1 MGYISWLFL
10 EIMLSCLQYQC
21 HTTTQQA
28 RRGVLHTPHGIIE
41 TPAFMPVGTYG
52 TVKAMTPQDI
62 RDSGAHIILSNAY
75 HLWIRPGHKLIEE
88 MGGLHHF
95 MGWDGPILT
104 DSGGYQVFSLKD
116 FRKITE
122 EGVRFRSPKD
132 GQYRMMTPEICIEIQ
147 ESLGVD
153 MAMAFDECIELQAT
167 RDQVIKSTQRTT
179 RWLQRCMLARKQ
191 PEKTGLLGIV
201 QGGFHEDLRIEHA
214 QEIVEL
220 QLDGYAVGGLS
231 VGEPT
236 EQLLNM
242 VSVTT
247 PYLPQN
253 KIRYLMGVGYP
264 WDLVEAVLRGIDL
277 FDCVIPTR
285 NARNGKVFT
294 SRGIINI
301 KNAIHAK
308 HRAPLDLNCD
318 CYTCQNFECA
328 YLHHLFKN
336 QEILASMLLTRHN
349 LYFYQHLMKRIRWAI
364 SEGEEVLESL
374 RKEVWGYKESAFEID
389 T

>member
-1 MGYISWLFL
+1 MN
-10 EIMLSCLQYQC
+10 SCLQYQC
-21 HTTTQQA
+21 YKTTGQA
-28 RRGVLHTPHGIIE
+28 RTGILHTPHGTAN

-52 TVKAMTPQDI
+52 TVKAMTPQNLKEV
-62 RDSGAHIILSNAY
+62 GASIILSNAY
-75 HLWIRPGHKLIEE
+75 HLWIRPGHKLIGE

-116 FRKITE
+116 FRKISE

-132 GQYRMMTPEICIEIQ
+132 GQYRMMTPEVCIEIQ
-147 ESLGVD
+147 ETLGVD
-153 MAMAFDECIELQAT
+153 MAMAFDECIELEAT
-167 RDQVIKSTQRTT
+167 REEVVKSTERTT
-179 RWLQRCMLARKQ
+179 RWLKRCIQARKKS
-191 PEKTGLLGIV
+191 ESTGLLGIV
-201 QGGFHEDLRIEHA
+201 QGGFFDDLRVEHA

-220 QLDGYAVGGLS
+220 NLDAYAVGGLS

-242 VSVTT
+242 VAVTT
-247 PYLPQN
+247 PYLP
-253 KIRYLMGVGYP
+253 KDKVRYLMGVGYP
-264 WDLVEAVLRGIDL
+264 WDLIEAVLRGIDL

-308 HRAPLDLNCD
+308 NREPLDLNCA

-328 YLHHLFKN
+328 YVHHLFKN

-349 LYFYQHLMKRIRWAI
+349 LQFYQNLMKRIRQAI
-364 SEGEEVLESL
+364 LDGEGALESL
-374 RKEVWGYKESAFEID
+374 RTEIWSYKRNAF
-389 T
+389 

>member
-1 MGYISWLFL
+1 MN
-10 EIMLSCLQYQC
+10 SCLQYQC
-21 HTTTQQA
+21 HKETGQA
-28 RRGVLHTPHGIIE
+28 RAGLLHTPHGTVN

-52 TVKAMTPQDI
+52 TVKAMTPQNLKEV
-62 RDSGAHIILSNAY
+62 GASIILSNAY
-75 HLWIRPGHKLIEE
+75 HLWIRPGHKLIGE

-116 FRKITE
+116 FRKISE

-132 GQYRMMTPEICIEIQ
+132 GQYRMMTPEVCIEIQ
-147 ESLGVD
+147 ETLGVD
-153 MAMAFDECIELQAT
+153 MAMAFDECIELEAN
-167 RDQVIKSTQRTT
+167 REEVIKSTKRTT
-179 RWLQRCMLARKQ
+179 RWLKRCIQARKKS
-191 PEKTGLLGIV
+191 ESTGLLGIV
-201 QGGFHEDLRIEHA
+201 QGGFFDDLRVEHA

-220 QLDGYAVGGLS
+220 NLDAYAVGGLS

-242 VSVTT
+242 VAVTT
-247 PYLPQN
+247 PYLPKN
-253 KIRYLMGVGYP
+253 KVRYLMGVGYP
-264 WDLVEAVLRGIDL
+264 WDLIEAVLRGIDL

-308 HRAPLDLNCD
+308 NREPLDPNCS

-328 YLHHLFKN
+328 YVHHLFKN

-349 LYFYQHLMKRIRWAI
+349 LHFYQNLMKRIRQAI
-364 SEGEEVLESL
+364 LDGAEALESL
-374 RKEVWGYKESAFEID
+374 RNEIWSYKRNAF
-389 T
+389 

>member
-1 MGYISWLFL
+1 MI
-10 EIMLSCLQYQC
+10 SCLQYQC
-21 HTTTQQA
+21 HKKTEQA
-28 RRGVLHTPHGIIE
+28 RAGVLTTPHGSVN

-52 TVKAMTPQDI
+52 TVKAMTPQNLKDV
-62 RDSGAHIILSNAY
+62 GASIILSNAY
-75 HLWIRPGHKLIEE
+75 HLWIRPGHQLIGE

-104 DSGGYQVFSLKD
+104 DSGGYQVFSLKN
-116 FRKITE
+116 FRKISE

-132 GQYRMMTPEICIEIQ
+132 GQYRMMTPEVCIEIQ
-147 ESLGVD
+147 ETLGVD
-153 MAMAFDECIELQAT
+153 MAMAFDECIELEAS
-167 RDQVIKSTQRTT
+167 RDEVIRSTKRTT
-179 RWLQRCMLARKQ
+179 RWLKRCILARQK
-191 PEKTGLLGIV
+191 PEQTGLLGIV
-201 QGGFHEDLRIEHA
+201 QGGFHDDLRVAHA

-220 QLDGYAVGGLS
+220 NLDAYAVGGLS

-236 EQLLNM
+236 EKLLNM

-247 PYLPQN
+247 PYLPEN

-308 HRAPLDLNCD
+308 NKDPLDFNCE
-318 CYTCQNFECA
+318 CYACQNFECA
-328 YLHHLFKN
+328 YLHHLFKS

-349 LYFYQHLMKRIRWAI
+349 LHFYQTLMRRIRQAI
-364 SEGEEVLESL
+364 LDGKEELERL
-374 RKEVWGYKESAFEID
+374 RVEVWSYKKSAVLD
-389 T
+389 